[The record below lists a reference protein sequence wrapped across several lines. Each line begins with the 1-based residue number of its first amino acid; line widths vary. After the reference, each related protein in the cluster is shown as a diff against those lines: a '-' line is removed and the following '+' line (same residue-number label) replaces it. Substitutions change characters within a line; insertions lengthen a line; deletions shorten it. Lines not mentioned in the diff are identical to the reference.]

1 MRKTIGSLAIAL
13 LTGMAAP
20 AFAQAPEK
28 WGKLCAKCHGEDGKG
43 KTKMGEKLKIGDM
56 TSSAWQAERKD
67 ADMKKTIREGSP
79 AKKKPATPA
88 DKLTDPELEAMVKFV
103 RSLKGK

>member
-1 MRKTIGSLAIAL
+1 MRKTIASLAIAF
-13 LTGMAAP
+13 GISMAGH

-56 TSSAWQAERKD
+56 TSAAWQADKTD
-67 ADMKKTIREGSP
+67 ADMKKYVRDGNP
-79 AKKKPATPA
+79 AKKKPATSV
-88 DKLTDPELEAMVKFV
+88 DKLTDAELDGMVKYV